1 MHVIPG
7 QGSAKQSRRAVVLSH
22 YMTFTLTPRTIGVCY
37 LPRVPMTLPFGRNT
51 PSPLA
56 KEDFENI
63 ASAAIDAGQSLPQM
77 LIEVCQRRSK
87 QPAFTNMGKTLSYAD
102 IDRLSADLA
111 AYLRGELG
119 LKPGDRVAVML
130 PNLLQFPI
138 AVLGILRADLISVLV
153 NPLYTA
159 RELRHQLK
167 DSGASALIVIEN
179 FGAVAAEA
187 LEGTG
192 VKHVITTRV
201 GDLLSWPKSTFVN
214 FTLKYVKKLIP
225 EFSIPGAVGWPEA
238 LSHGSNQPRVRPQ
251 AAATEVAQLQYTGGT
266 TGVSKGAALS
276 HIALM
281 ANVAACE
288 QWLGRA
294 LNPSKEIGLIC
305 LPLYHI
311 AAYTNMMYAWTHGLH
326 GVLITNPRDIPG
338 LVASFRQYKPSIFSG
353 VNTLY
358 DALLN
363 SPEFAAL
370 DFSTLKLCIQGGTAL
385 RRATAERWKQVT
397 GREVVEMY
405 GLSETSAGITVNRW
419 DAPNPAGSIG
429 LPLPD
434 VDISLRDEQGEEVPI
449 GEPGELCVRGPQ
461 VTSGYWQRPDETAD
475 AFFEGGW
482 FRTGDIAKRGE
493 GGYLFLLDRRKDMI
507 LVSGFNVFPNEIED
521 VVAMHPGVLEAA
533 AVGIPDEKT
542 GEAVKLVVVRKDPAL
557 TEEALRAHCREM
569 LTGYKQPKRIEF
581 RDSLPKTPVGKI
593 LRRELR

>member
-1 MHVIPG
+1 
-7 QGSAKQSRRAVVLSH
+7 
-22 YMTFTLTPRTIGVCY
+22 MTFTSGPRTIGTCF
-37 LPRVPMTLPFGRNT
+37 LPRFPMTQPFGRNT

-56 KEDFENI
+56 KDDFENI
-63 ASAAIDAGQSLPQM
+63 ASSAIDTGQSLPQM
-77 LIEVCQRRSK
+77 LIDVCQRRAR
-87 QPAFTNMGKTLSYAD
+87 QPAFTHMGKTLSYAD

-111 AYLRGELG
+111 SYLRGELG

-138 AVLGILRADLISVLV
+138 AVLGILRADLVSVLV

-159 RELRHQLK
+159 RELRHQLR

-187 LEGTG
+187 LDETA

-201 GDLLSWPKSTFVN
+201 GDLLSWPKSTIVN
-214 FTLKYVKKLIP
+214 FTLKHVKKLIP
-225 EFSIPGAVGWPEA
+225 EFSIPGSVGWSEA
-238 LSHGSNQPRVRPQ
+238 LSHGSNQPRVTPQ
-251 AAATEVAQLQYTGGT
+251 AAATDVAQLQYTGGT

-311 AAYTNMMYAWTHGLH
+311 AAFTNMMYAWTHGLH

-338 LVASFRQYKPSIFSG
+338 LVTSFRQYKPSIFSG

-363 SPEFAAL
+363 SPDFAAL

-434 VDISLRDEQGEEVPI
+434 VDISLRDEQGEAVPI

-461 VTSGYWQRPDETAD
+461 VTSGYWQRPEETED

>member
-1 MHVIPG
+1 M
-7 QGSAKQSRRAVVLSH
+7 SR
-22 YMTFTLTPRTIGVCY
+22 
-37 LPRVPMTLPFGRNT
+37 PFGSNT

-56 KEDFENI
+56 RADFENV
-63 ASAAIDAGQSLPQM
+63 ASAAIDGGQTLPQ
-77 LIEVCQRRSK
+77 LLVAVCQRHGTR
-87 QPAFTNMGKTLSYAD
+87 PAFTNLGRTLNYTE

-111 AYLRGELG
+111 AYLRGGLG
-119 LKPGDRVAVML
+119 LNAGDRVAIML
-130 PNLLQFPI
+130 PNLLQFPV
-138 AVLGILRADLISVLV
+138 AVLGVLRADLITVLV
-153 NPLYTA
+153 NPLYTP
-159 RELRHQLK
+159 RELRHQLA
-167 DSGASALIVIEN
+167 DSGAVALIVLDN
-179 FGAVAAEA
+179 FGSVAAES
-187 LEGTG
+187 LDGTA

-201 GDLLSWPKSTFVN
+201 GDLLAWPKSLLVDFS
-214 FTLKYVKKLIP
+214 LKYVKKVIP
-225 EFSIPGAVGWPEA
+225 EFNIAGAIRWPKA
-238 LSHGSNQPRVRPQ
+238 MARGARLPRVQ
-251 AAATEVAQLQYTGGT
+251 AKAKASDVAQLQYTGGT

-276 HIALM
+276 HTALM

-294 LNPSKEIGLIC
+294 LDPEREIGLVC

-311 AAYTNMMYAWTHGLH
+311 AAYTNMLYAWTHGLH

-338 LVASFRQYKPSIFSG
+338 LVAAFVQYRPSIFAG

-363 SPEFAAL
+363 SPDFVKL
-370 DFSTLKLCIQGGTAL
+370 DFSTLKLSIQGGTAL

-397 GREVVEMY
+397 GRDVVEMY
-405 GLSETSAGITVNRW
+405 GLSETCAGITVNRW
-419 DAPNPAGSIG
+419 DAPNPVGSIG

-434 VDISLRDEQGEEVPI
+434 VEISLRDEQGQEVPI
-449 GEPGELCVRGPQ
+449 GEPGELCVRGVQ
-461 VTSGYWQRPDETAD
+461 VTSGYWQRDDETAQS
-475 AFFEGGW
+475 FFADGW

-533 AVGIPDEKT
+533 AVGFPDDKT
-542 GEAVKLVVVRKDPAL
+542 GEAIKLVVVRRDPAL
-557 TEEALRAHCREM
+557 TEDDLRAHCRQL
-569 LTGYKQPKRIEF
+569 LTGYKQPRKIEF